1 MKQTI
6 TRTEMAARFE
16 QGMERKRAE
25 KQVFLLKAFEEP
37 EKGPVYQELCDFLDY
52 EIRYYEVAAAYYR
65 NDYEGLQ
72 GDDYDAL
79 LYLTKL
85 SDPSPKVYAQYL
97 REVDR
102 SARDEEKVTHD
113 ALKVLKTSIR
123 QVMERGGA

>member
-6 TRTEMAARFE
+6 TRTEMASRFE
-16 QGMERKRAE
+16 QGMERKKAE

-37 EKGPVYQELCDFLDY
+37 EKGPTYQSLCDFLDY

-65 NDYEGLQ
+65 DDFEGLR

-102 SARDEEKVTHD
+102 HARDEEKVTHD